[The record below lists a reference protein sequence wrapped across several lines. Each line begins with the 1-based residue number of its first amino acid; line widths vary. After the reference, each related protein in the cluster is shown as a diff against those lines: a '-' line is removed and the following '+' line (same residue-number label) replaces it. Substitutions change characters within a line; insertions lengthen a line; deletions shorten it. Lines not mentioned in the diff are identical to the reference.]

1 MLTSYVS
8 LVPLLPV
15 NQYLYITNY
24 SPDSIQSL
32 VVLSLS
38 LVRLCDPMDCSP
50 PGSSVR
56 GISQARKL
64 ELFAI
69 SSSRG
74 SFPSRDQTCV
84 SCIAGRFF
92 AAEQLSL
99 LYLFSHYLYH
109 YSLLRSHSPEPYFLL
124 SILSLFQDYPGSLM
138 TSDTLFP

>member
-1 MLTSYVS
+1 M
-8 LVPLLPV
+8 PLLPV
-15 NQYLYITNY
+15 NRYLYITNY
-24 SPDSIQSL
+24 SPDSIRSL
-32 VVLSLS
+32 VILSLS
-38 LVRLCDPMDCSP
+38 PVRLCDPMDCSP

-56 GISQARKL
+56 GISQARNL

-69 SSSRG
+69 SLSRG

-84 SCIAGRFF
+84 SCTAGGSF

-124 SILSLFQDYPGSLM
+124 STLSLFQDHPGSLT
-138 TSDTLFP
+138 TSATLFP